1 MTFVIKRIYE
11 PASPRDGIRVL
22 IDRLW
27 PRGGKRVDA
36 DVDRW
41 LKEVAPSAGLRL
53 WFGHKPE
60 RFAEFRARYKAELRG
75 NPGLTELSQLG
86 RRKLVTLLYAARDPA
101 VNHAVVL
108 RSSLREASTKKRAT
122 S

>member
-22 IDRLW
+22 VDRLW
-27 PRGGKRVDA
+27 PRGIKKADAHVDL
-36 DVDRW
+36 W
-41 LKEVAPSAGLRL
+41 KKEVAPSAGLRI
-53 WFGHKPE
+53 WFSHKPE
-60 RFAEFRARYKAELRG
+60 RFAEFRGRYKGELRG
-75 NPGLTELSQLG
+75 NLALRELIQLG
-86 RRKLVTLLYAARDPA
+86 RGKLVTLLYAAHDPA

-108 RSSLREASTKKRAT
+108 QSVLRDAASKKRAT

>member
-11 PASPRDGIRVL
+11 PANPRDGIRVL
-22 IDRLW
+22 VDRLW
-27 PRGGKRVDA
+27 PRGIKKADA
-36 DVDRW
+36 HVDRW
-41 LKEVAPSAGLRL
+41 IKEVAPSAGLRI
-53 WFGHKPE
+53 WFSHKPE

-75 NPGLTELSQLG
+75 NLAVTELSQLG

-108 RSSLREASTKKRAT
+108 RSVLRVVSSKKRAT

>member
-22 IDRLW
+22 VDRLW
-27 PRGGKRVDA
+27 PRGIKKADA
-36 DVDRW
+36 HVDRW
-41 LKEVAPSAGLRL
+41 IKEVAPSAGLRI

-60 RFAEFRARYKAELRG
+60 RFAEFRARYRAELRR
-75 NPGLTELSQLG
+75 NLAITELSQLG

-108 RSSLREASTKKRAT
+108 RSVLRVASSKKRAN